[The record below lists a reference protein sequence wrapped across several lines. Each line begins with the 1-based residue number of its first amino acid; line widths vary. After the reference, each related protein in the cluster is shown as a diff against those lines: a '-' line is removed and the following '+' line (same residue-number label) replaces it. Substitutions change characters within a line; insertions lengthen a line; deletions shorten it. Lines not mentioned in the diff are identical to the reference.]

1 MQIWIF
7 FFKSAWEHFNLWAQ
21 TSYASNISI
30 AKEGSVSW
38 TECNANATALP
49 SELNG
54 MFNGNLGNPAALCY
68 VDSPDR
74 GTDPI
79 GKRRKDV
86 VM

>member
-1 MQIWIF
+1 MQIWI

-30 AKEGSVSW
+30 TKEGSVSW
-38 TECNANATALP
+38 TECKANTTALP
-49 SELNG
+49 SVLNG
-54 MFNGNLGNPAALCY
+54 MFNGSLGSPAALCH
-68 VDSPDR
+68 VDSADT

-79 GKRRKDV
+79 GKRKEV